1 MESSTLKLLAGNQ
14 AVGSSTVLS
23 AATTVAGLIPFI

>member
-1 MESSTLKLLAGNQ
+1 LLAGNQ